1 MNDPTAPDL
10 FPRLA
15 ELNEI
20 GIALSRE
27 KDIDRLLEAILRGGQ
42 ERSPMPTAERCTAS
56 TTTRNCAS
64 TIMRTDSLGIAMG
77 GTTGRDIPY
86 APVQLYDED
95 GRPNNSMVVAY
106 SVLHDQTV
114 NIADAYTAQGFDFSG
129 TKSFDRKTGYR
140 SQSFLTVP
148 MKDHEDEII
157 GVLQLI
163 NAKDRVTGAIVPFLR
178 GRPAAGRIAC
188 FPGGGGADQ
197 PPADRPAA
205 SSCSKSLHRA
215 DQRRHRRQVALY
227 RRPLPARARAHDD
240 ARRGGQQHQGRA
252 AQRVRHDGEGPLR
265 AEDRRPA
272 ARLRQGHH
280 ARARGGQ
287 GHQAADHLRPHRR

>member
-20 GIALSRE
+20 GVRLSRE
-27 KDIDRLLEAILRGGQ
+27 KDTDRLLEAILLAAKTITNADGGTLYRKYDN
-42 ERSPMPTAERCTAS
+42 ELRF
-56 TTTRNCAS
+56 

-77 GTTGRDIPY
+77 GTTGMNIPY
-86 APVQLYDED
+86 APVQLYDEE

-114 NIADAYTAQGFDFSG
+114 NIADAYTALGFDFSG

-148 MKDHEDEII
+148 MKDHESEII

-163 NAKDRVTGAIVPFLR
+163 NAKIASAEPSCLFP
-178 GRPAAGRIAC
+178 RPTSGWPNRW
-188 FPGGGGADQ
+188 
-197 PPADRPAA
+197 
-205 SSCSKSLHRA
+205 
-215 DQRRHRRQVALY
+215 RRRR
-227 RRPLPARARAHDD
+227 RWR
-240 ARRGGQQHQGRA
+240 
-252 AQRVRHDGEGPLR
+252 
-265 AEDRRPA
+265 
-272 ARLRQGHH
+272 
-280 ARARGGQ
+280 
-287 GHQAADHLRPHRR
+287 